1 MAIKLLAVNDVY
13 NIREAKYMVDEENEK
28 DLIPN
33 EDKVQGTK
41 VLVIKGSKEYRMDSA
56 GNWVEIV
63 KGGGGSGGSDLPDV
77 TAADNGKVLGV
88 VSGEWDKMDAPDGL
102 PSVTASDSGK
112 ILQVNSAGAWA
123 SGLNLVEHDYTVTY
137 ADDTT
142 ATLKNVEVV

>member
-77 TAADNGKVLGV
+77 TAADNGK
-88 VSGEWDKMDAPDGL
+88 
-102 PSVTASDSGK
+102 
-112 ILQVNSAGAWA
+112 ILQVNSSGEWA
-123 SGLNLVEHDYTVTY
+123 TGLNIVEHDYTVTY

>member
-13 NIREAKYMVDEENEK
+13 NIREAKYIVDEENEK
-28 DLIPN
+28 NLIPN

-41 VLVIKGSKEYRMDSA
+41 VLVINGSKEYRMDST

-77 TAADNGKVLGV
+77 TTTDN
-88 VSGEWDKMDAPDGL
+88 
-102 PSVTASDSGK
+102 GK
-112 ILQVNSAGAWA
+112 ILQVNSSGEWA
-123 SGLNLVEHDYTVTY
+123 TGLNLVEHDYTVTY